1 MKSIA
6 TDAKAALANGTAIV
20 VGAIKIEGETTIRL
34 WGGPGPIN
42 LPGEAEPFLPL
53 GDRGL
58 VQAAGGAL
66 GGAAQAITLT
76 VSGIEPDALD
86 VDDTDTVKGAP
97 TTLWRLIFAGDGIT
111 LLDVSIW
118 SRGRLDEVIREDQV
132 GGTSMISA
140 SLETAARGL
149 GRSGARMRSD
159 ADQRLVKANDGF
171 FRNVSF
177 AGEKTLYWGG
187 RKPENAGDALGGS
200 YGGAYAGSG
209 GGGGGGGRD
218 GGRQYER

>member
-1 MKSIA
+1 MKSIHPA
-6 TDAKAALANGTAIV
+6 AKAALANGTAIV
-20 VGAIKIEGETTIRL
+20 VGAVKIEGEETIRL
-34 WGGPGPIN
+34 WGGYGAIS

-58 VQAAGGAL
+58 VQVAGGAL

-76 VSGIEPDALD
+76 VSGIEPDALE

-97 TTLWRLIFAGDGIT
+97 TTLWRLIFSGDGLT
-111 LLDVSIW
+111 LLDANVW
-118 SRGRLDEVIREDQV
+118 ARGRLDEVIREDQV
-132 GGTSMISA
+132 GGTSTISA

-187 RKPENAGDALGGS
+187 RQPANAKSALDGS
-200 YGGAYAGSG
+200 DGGAYG
-209 GGGGGGGRD
+209 GGGGSRD
-218 GGRQYER
+218 DGRQYER

>member
-1 MKSIA
+1 MKSITSA
-6 TDAKAALANGTAIV
+6 AKAALANGTAIV
-20 VGAIKIEGETTIRL
+20 VGAVKIEGEETIRV
-34 WGGPGPIN
+34 WGGHGPLI
-42 LPGEAEPFLPL
+42 LAGEAEPFLPL

-58 VQAAGGAL
+58 VQTAGGAL
-66 GGAAQAITLT
+66 GGAAQAISLV
-76 VSGIEPDALD
+76 VSGIDPDALE

-97 TTLWRLIFAGDGIT
+97 TTLWRLIFAGDGTT
-111 LLDVSIW
+111 LLDISIW

-132 GGTSMISA
+132 GGTSTISA
-140 SLETAARGL
+140 NLETAARGL

-187 RKPENAGDALGGS
+187 RKPENARDALGGS
-200 YGGAYAGSG
+200 DGGGY
-209 GGGGGGGRD
+209 GGGGGGRD
-218 GGRQYER
+218 GGREYEK